1 MGDFNITISPEE
13 KLGGSGG
20 VTSYML
26 EFCDFLNNNG
36 LYSLTASGLPFT
48 WSNKH
53 VDDTIIFECLDRAIG
68 QFAAKAKA
76 WNKTEYGCLFK
87 QMEELNRE
95 SAEIQEQ
102 LMVHPDSIWLKQK
115 DFQIRTKLLDM
126 WKQEEIFWAQK
137 AKADWLKLGDRNTK
151 FFHTQ
156 ANIRKKVNNIA
167 RMQDESGNWATDED
181 TIATILVRDVSD
193 EEIQEAI
200 NSIGALKAL
209 GPNGIHASFYQNCW
223 KEVKDT
229 VIPMIKACFRDVNG
243 RPKCWFQPSRGIRQ
257 GDPLSPY
264 IFILAMEPL
273 IRQLDKL
280 ARNSKAQV
288 GLLSSPFGFR
298 VSNLMFADDCL
309 IFAKA
314 TKKAA
319 GNINTVLNAFA
330 AASGQKINLHKSS
343 LYFSD
348 KVPAGTRNNIVNVIN
363 IQQKSSIGK
372 YLGIN
377 NVMFWKDPINAK
389 DLMQKLSKR
398 LAGWKQNTLS
408 RAGKLTLIKSNVA
421 GMPNHV
427 MACFKCSKKLTDEID
442 KQERNFLWGT
452 DMKQAPVAWKD
463 ICKLKALGGL
473 GIRPSAFF
481 NNAALAKLAWK
492 IITDK
497 NNWWVQVITQKYLRK
512 CSFFRAKKKQ
522 KNSYAWN
529 GILDTRELVL
539 KDGWN
544 ITKLREHFTHEVVRE
559 IMGIPIPTTP
569 LEDEFIWG
577 PASHGRFTI
586 KSATCWLQLQD
597 KQEHSKIQLI
607 KKLWS
612 LDIQPKIKFFR
623 WLMLRGRL
631 KTQDRLSRFGIVQDN
646 SCPLCNEDN
655 ETMDHLFGYCKYA
668 KEIWQASNMM
678 PPLNWE
684 EGFFRVIHEWFV
696 ENPFDNVCF
705 TKLITICW
713 QIWKA
718 RNEVIFK
725 GKNLNAGNIVR
736 AAAMFQS
743 STYVA
748 SQHSRVGIPND
759 NDIDKMIRWTP
770 PPPLWVKIN
779 FDGSVRSGAAA
790 GDFIIRTDSG
800 NPILAA
806 AFNCGRANVPVT
818 EAMALRNSLIQAQE
832 LGVTNVQVEGDSKLV
847 IDVANVLKCSFHSI
861 SFSYVLHE
869 ANFVANALANLGHS
883 TSTICMWEGCVPP
896 EAAMALS
903 FDIVNVGCSRGTSL

>member
-1 MGDFNITISPEE
+1 
-13 KLGGSGG
+13 
-20 VTSYML
+20 
-26 EFCDFLNNNG
+26 
-36 LYSLTASGLPFT
+36 
-48 WSNKH
+48 
-53 VDDTIIFECLDRAIG
+53 
-68 QFAAKAKA
+68 
-76 WNKTEYGCLFK
+76 
-87 QMEELNRE
+87 
-95 SAEIQEQ
+95 
-102 LMVHPDSIWLKQK
+102 
-115 DFQIRTKLLDM
+115 
-126 WKQEEIFWAQK
+126 
-137 AKADWLKLGDRNTK
+137 
-151 FFHTQ
+151 
-156 ANIRKKVNNIA
+156 
-167 RMQDESGNWATDED
+167 
-181 TIATILVRDVSD
+181 
-193 EEIQEAI
+193 
-200 NSIGALKAL
+200 
-209 GPNGIHASFYQNCW
+209 
-223 KEVKDT
+223 
-229 VIPMIKACFRDVNG
+229 
-243 RPKCWFQPSRGIRQ
+243 
-257 GDPLSPY
+257 
-264 IFILAMEPL
+264 MEPL

-288 GLLSSPFGFR
+288 SLLSSPFGFR

-463 ICKLKALGGL
+463 ICKPKALGGL

-512 CSFFRAKKKQ
+512 CSFFQAKKKQ

-577 PASHGRFTI
+577 PASHGR
-586 KSATCWLQLQD
+586 
-597 KQEHSKIQLI
+597 
-607 KKLWS
+607 
-612 LDIQPKIKFFR
+612 
-623 WLMLRGRL
+623 
-631 KTQDRLSRFGIVQDN
+631 
-646 SCPLCNEDN
+646 
-655 ETMDHLFGYCKYA
+655 
-668 KEIWQASNMM
+668 
-678 PPLNWE
+678 
-684 EGFFRVIHEWFV
+684 
-696 ENPFDNVCF
+696 
-705 TKLITICW
+705 
-713 QIWKA
+713 
-718 RNEVIFK
+718 
-725 GKNLNAGNIVR
+725 
-736 AAAMFQS
+736 
-743 STYVA
+743 
-748 SQHSRVGIPND
+748 
-759 NDIDKMIRWTP
+759 WTP

-790 GDFIIRTDSG
+790 GGFIIRTDSG

-832 LGVTNVQVEGDSKLV
+832 LGVTNV
-847 IDVANVLKCSFHSI
+847 
-861 SFSYVLHE
+861 FSYVLRE